1 MTYPAPALAIAFV
14 LTVSACGSTSG
25 GGTTAGPAGG
35 TDFDA
40 AFTCDE
46 LADRWQ
52 DLQQDY
58 LDRLG
63 DASSV
68 ELEEGSAR
76 VDAAGRFIT
85 QAMQEQ
91 ARDVEL
97 AGCAEELVEGGP
109 VQCRRVD
116 ALVTA
121 GAGAAGIVEALT
133 ARCPAG

>member
-1 MTYPAPALAIAFV
+1 MTYPAPALATAFG
-14 LTVSACGSTSG
+14 LTACGSTSG
-25 GGTTAGPAGG
+25 GG

-76 VDAAGRFIT
+76 VDAAGRFIA

-121 GAGAAGIVEALT
+121 GAGAARIVEALT